1 MLTYALDGEEG
12 LYMAQEGSYDGIILD
27 ILLPKI
33 NGLNILKTLRE
44 KGISTPVIML
54 TAKDSIPDK
63 ITGLDSGADDYLSK
77 PFEFGELLARLR
89 ALIRRKFSEKRPRLK
104 VLDLELNP
112 SQKEVVRAEKS
123 IPLTAKE
130 FTLLEFLVYNKN
142 RVITQTEIID
152 HIYNDTFDLD
162 SNVFDVFINNLR
174 KKIDKGFP
182 VKLIHTIRGTG
193 YMLRDPDV

>member
-1 MLTYALDGEEG
+1 VLTYALDGEEG

-77 PFEFGELLARLR
+77 PF
-89 ALIRRKFSEKRPRLK
+89 
-104 VLDLELNP
+104 DLELNP

>member
-1 MLTYALDGEEG
+1 VLTYALDGEEG